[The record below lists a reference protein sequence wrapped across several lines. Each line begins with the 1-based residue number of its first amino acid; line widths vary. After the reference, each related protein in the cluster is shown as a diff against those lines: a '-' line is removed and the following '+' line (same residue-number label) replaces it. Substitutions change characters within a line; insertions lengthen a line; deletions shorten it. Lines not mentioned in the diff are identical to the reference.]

1 MQTTNLEQSA
11 LSTMLSSIY
20 ADDGIKL
27 RSELCE
33 DDFSSD
39 VCKKIFRLIKRY
51 EALGYPLNEE
61 TIINDETI
69 TSNDVLVLQ
78 GSPCESADYLIS
90 KLRANRIQREGA
102 SAAEKIRNNLLNS
115 PHSELAVS
123 HIDEAIDKLR
133 AIKELKP
140 SDTWRQY
147 NDIALDGFSVL
158 SRRYKEKKS
167 LFIETGYRKLD
178 VNIGGLRPGNLIII
192 AARPGQGKTAYLL
205 DILKNISERGIKSAF
220 LSMEMSEEDIYN
232 RQICKLT
239 DIPIAALYNPAELW
253 DSHWE
258 KINEASETIHKWPIM
273 FSDKPLD
280 LPSTL
285 SKCRNAARQGCNV
298 IAIDQL
304 SKVKSVT
311 AKSLFEHSTEVV
323 NQLSMI
329 AKELKVTIILL
340 CQINRKA
347 HDTTSNEPELWQLK
361 NTGALE
367 EDADI
372 ILLIHRPWEYTQA
385 KEDDGKAFIKIAKNR
400 NGRTGTIEMFWVRDR
415 CAFVE

>member
-20 ADDGIKL
+20 ADDGVKL
-27 RSELCE
+27 RAELTE

-39 VCKKIFRLIKRY
+39 LCKKVFRLIKRY
-51 EALGYPLNEE
+51 ESLGYPINEE
-61 TIINDETI
+61 TILMDESM
-69 TSNDVLVLQ
+69 TSNEVSLLQ
-78 GSPCESADYLIS
+78 GSPCDSADYLIS
-90 KLRANRIQREGA
+90 KLRSNRIQREGA
-102 SAAEKIRNNLLNS
+102 KAAEKMRRDLIS
-115 PHSELAVS
+115 APHSELAAS
-123 HIDEAIDKLR
+123 QIDEAIDKLK
-133 AIKELKP
+133 AIKELAP

-253 DSHWE
+253 ESHWE
-258 KINEASETIHKWPIM
+258 KINQASENIHSWPIM

-280 LPSTL
+280 LPETL
-285 SKCRNAARQGCNV
+285 SRCRDAARKGCNI

-304 SKVKSVT
+304 SKVKSIS

-329 AKELKVTIILL
+329 AKELKITVILL

-347 HDTTSNEPELWQLK
+347 NETQSNEPELWHLK

-372 ILLIHRPWEYTQA
+372 VLLIHRPWEYTQQ
-385 KEDDGKAFIKIAKNR
+385 KEDEGKAFIKIAKNR